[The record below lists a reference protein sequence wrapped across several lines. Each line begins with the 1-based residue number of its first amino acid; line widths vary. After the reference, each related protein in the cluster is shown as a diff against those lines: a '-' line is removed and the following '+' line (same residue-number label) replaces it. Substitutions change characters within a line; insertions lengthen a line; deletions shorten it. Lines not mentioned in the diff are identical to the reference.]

1 MPPKLSAGLR
11 LASVIFVVTVS
22 VLDMLP
28 HGVTAVRDYLA
39 AADTTTPE
47 E

>member
-1 MPPKLSAGLR
+1 MSPKLSASLR
-11 LASVIFVVTVS
+11 LAAVIFTVTVS

-28 HGVTAVRDYLA
+28 HGVKAVRDYLA
-39 AADTTTPE
+39 ADTTSE